1 MSDANG
7 PSEDELWYVLRFN
20 FHRFGIVRHQLE
32 SFDNFMTT
40 ALPHIVQESSEICI
54 KSANEEE
61 VHTVALCNVSVQR
74 PMLQESGGYAL
85 LSGLLFCYGSL

>member
-7 PSEDELWYVLRFN
+7 PSEDELWYVLRSN

-40 ALPHIVQESSEICI
+40 ALPHIVQELSEICI